1 MKTLQDVA
9 KSFKKAA
16 GKAIYPGVSYTS
28 YKTGTSKAFK
38 TGNLLSKFVSDPNNN
53 ANKIGRK
60 TINGFELVLTV
71 GPQGA
76 EYGTYVHF
84 GTRKMGERPFAELAS
99 QDTNFQ
105 TELGLYLS
113 ETAGDFVEDYIGSM
127 DSEWKKAGF
136 EVS

>member
-9 KSFKKAA
+9 KSFKQAA
-16 GKAIYPGVSYTS
+16 GKAIYPGVTYPA
-28 YKTGTSKAFK
+28 YKTRSSKAFK

-53 ANKIGRK
+53 PNKIGRK

-84 GTRKMGERPFAELAS
+84 GTRKMGERPFAEIGS
-99 QDTNFQ
+99 GDKNFQ
-105 TELGLYLS
+105 TELGLFLT
-113 ETAGDFVEDYIGSM
+113 EQAGDFVEDYMGSM

>member
-9 KSFKKAA
+9 KSFKQAA
-16 GKAIYPGVSYTS
+16 GKAIYPGVTYPA
-28 YKTGTSKAFK
+28 YKTRSSKAFK

-53 ANKIGRK
+53 PNKIGRK

-84 GTRKMGERPFAELAS
+84 GTRKMGERPFAEIGS
-99 QDTNFQ
+99 RDKNFQ
-105 TELGLYLS
+105 TELGLFLT
-113 ETAGDFVEDYIGSM
+113 EQAGDFVEDYMGSM